1 MALSLNDIRS
11 LFEQYG
17 SLAYSGEPVTQ
28 LEHALQSGAL
38 AEEEGADD
46 DLVTAAFLHDLGHH
60 R

>member
-17 SLAYSGEPVTQ
+17 KLAYSGEPVTQ

-38 AEEEGADD
+38 AEEAGADD
-46 DLVTAAFLHDLGHH
+46 ELVPRRFCTTSVIC
-60 R
+60 